1 MIWRVV
7 LVKVHKRIRKGL
19 TLIEV
24 ILTIAIMTIIGQ
36 ALYSIYHVGTKSF
49 EINRDMGFTQQ
60 DARLILENL
69 NNEMRT
75 AKEVSTDIIDSGNKY
90 SSIVKD
96 GNVLKKI
103 SYVMNESGDFVEDS
117 TKILGTNINMLN
129 FKAIDQN
136 PEDIN
141 IEYITDMIS
150 VEIVTNE
157 ENVSRSYT
165 MDIRLENGNIIK
177 YSTNELGEYNLPET
191 IDRIYYT
198 KYDE

>member
-7 LVKVHKRIRKGL
+7 LVKVHKRTRKGL

-129 FKAIDQN
+129 FKPIDQN

-191 IDRIYYT
+191 IERIYYT

>member
-1 MIWRVV
+1 
-7 LVKVHKRIRKGL
+7 VKVHKRTRKGL

-90 SSIVKD
+90 SSILKD

-129 FKAIDQN
+129 FKPIDQN

>member
-7 LVKVHKRIRKGL
+7 LVKVHKRTRKGL

-75 AKEVSTDIIDSGNKY
+75 AKEVSTDIIDFGNKY

-129 FKAIDQN
+129 FKPIDQN

>member
-7 LVKVHKRIRKGL
+7 LVKVHKRTRKGL

-129 FKAIDQN
+129 FKPIDQN

-177 YSTNELGEYNLPET
+177 YSTNELGEYDLPET

>member
-1 MIWRVV
+1 M
-7 LVKVHKRIRKGL
+7 KVHKRTRKGL

-129 FKAIDQN
+129 FKPIDQN

>member
-7 LVKVHKRIRKGL
+7 LVKVHKRTRKGL

-90 SSIVKD
+90 SSILKD

-129 FKAIDQN
+129 FKPIDQN

>member
-1 MIWRVV
+1 
-7 LVKVHKRIRKGL
+7 VKVHKRTRKGL

-129 FKAIDQN
+129 FKPIDQN

>member
-7 LVKVHKRIRKGL
+7 LVKVHKRTRKGL

-129 FKAIDQN
+129 FKPIDQN

-165 MDIRLENGNIIK
+165 MEIRLENGNIIK

>member
-7 LVKVHKRIRKGL
+7 LVKVHKRTRKGL

-49 EINRDMGFTQQ
+49 EINRYMGFTQQ

-129 FKAIDQN
+129 FKPIDQN

-177 YSTNELGEYNLPET
+177 YSANELGEYDLPET

>member
-1 MIWRVV
+1 M
-7 LVKVHKRIRKGL
+7 KVHKRTRKGL

-90 SSIVKD
+90 SSILKD

-129 FKAIDQN
+129 FKPIDQN

>member
-7 LVKVHKRIRKGL
+7 LVKVHKRTRKGL

-129 FKAIDQN
+129 FKPIDQN

>member
-7 LVKVHKRIRKGL
+7 LVKVHKRTRKGL

-117 TKILGTNINMLN
+117 TKILGTNINR
-129 FKAIDQN
+129 
-136 PEDIN
+136 
-141 IEYITDMIS
+141 
-150 VEIVTNE
+150 VEP
-157 ENVSRSYT
+157 
-165 MDIRLENGNIIK
+165 G
-177 YSTNELGEYNLPET
+177 
-191 IDRIYYT
+191 
-198 KYDE
+198 

>member
-1 MIWRVV
+1 
-7 LVKVHKRIRKGL
+7 VKVHKRTRKGL

-129 FKAIDQN
+129 FKPIDQN

-177 YSTNELGEYNLPET
+177 YSTNELGREYNLPET

>member
-7 LVKVHKRIRKGL
+7 LVKVHKRTRKGL

-75 AKEVSTDIIDSGNKY
+75 AKEVSTDIIT
-90 SSIVKD
+90 
-96 GNVLKKI
+96 
-103 SYVMNESGDFVEDS
+103 E
-117 TKILGTNINMLN
+117 
-129 FKAIDQN
+129 
-136 PEDIN
+136 
-141 IEYITDMIS
+141 
-150 VEIVTNE
+150 
-157 ENVSRSYT
+157 
-165 MDIRLENGNIIK
+165 
-177 YSTNELGEYNLPET
+177 
-191 IDRIYYT
+191 
-198 KYDE
+198 

>member
-129 FKAIDQN
+129 FKPIDQN